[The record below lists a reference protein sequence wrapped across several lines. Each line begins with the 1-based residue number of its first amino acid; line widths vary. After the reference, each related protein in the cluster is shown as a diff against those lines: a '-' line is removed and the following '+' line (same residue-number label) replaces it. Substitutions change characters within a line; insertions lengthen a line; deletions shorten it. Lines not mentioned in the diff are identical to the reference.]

1 MPAKSGILNHPRI
14 DKIVFALSIFVCI
27 FWLIGQVVNV
37 YRYALVGAIFEFVWL
52 PMLALFFIL
61 PIISILLL
69 IKNKVSFKSL
79 QLYSLLL
86 LIITFLLLTLNG
98 KI

>member
-1 MPAKSGILNHPRI
+1 MHSKSGILNYPKI
-14 DKIVFALSIFVCI
+14 DKIVFALSVFVCL

-37 YRYALVGAIFEFVWL
+37 YRFAVAGALFEIAWL

-69 IKNKVSFKSL
+69 IKKNVSFKEL
-79 QLYSLLL
+79 PLYSLLL
-86 LIITFLLLTLNG
+86 LIFTFVLLALNS
-98 KI
+98 KT